1 MLNFKPIIENIKAA
15 RTVLIYTHTN
25 MDGDA
30 AGSAL
35 AMCRVLRAMGKGA
48 FIVMQDE
55 YPGYLS
61 FLKDNMGGM
70 PYFLSEAPFEPDLA
84 LALDISQQSRLEANE
99 EAFFRAKHT
108 ACIDHHLTDEP
119 IGDDYVVDPDA
130 AATAV
135 LVYEMCKEAGFDL
148 DKKAAECLYTGIVTD
163 TGSFRYSNA
172 DKRCLMT
179 VAELYDYEIDSARIC
194 TLIFDEF
201 PTQQL
206 KLEAL
211 ALERAVVIAGGMAVI
226 SWCELRDLEEIGADI
241 SMAETCIDAI
251 RKIKGT
257 EVAAFIK
264 QKAEGVYKV
273 SFRAKNDANVNWIA
287 RELGG
292 GGHEKAS
299 GATLEGDLT
308 FAKTQVTYAL
318 VAECNRLIHERTVN
332 NQ

>member
-1 MLNFKPIIENIKAA
+1 MLNFKPIIDDIKNS
-15 RTVLIYTHTN
+15 RTFLIYTHVN

-30 AGSAL
+30 VGSSL
-35 AMCRVLRAMGKGA
+35 AMCRMLRAMGKGA
-48 FIVMQDE
+48 FIIIQDE
-55 YPGYLS
+55 YPAYLS
-61 FLKDNMGGM
+61 FLKDKMGGM
-70 PYFLSEAPFEPDLA
+70 PYFLNEAPFKPDLSI
-84 LALDISQQSRLEANE
+84 ALDISSENRLEE
-99 EAFFRAKHT
+99 RRDSFFNAKKT
-108 ACIDHHLTDEP
+108 VCIDHHLTDEP
-119 IGDDYVVDPDA
+119 IGDNYVVDSTA
-130 AATAV
+130 SATS
-135 LVYEMCKEAGFDL
+135 LLILEMCLEAGFEI

-163 TGSFRYSNA
+163 TGAFKYSNA
-172 DKRCLMT
+172 DKRTLEAICK
-179 VAELYDYEIDSARIC
+179 LYDYEIDHASLC
-194 TLIFDEF
+194 TKIFDEY
-201 PTQQL
+201 PLAQL

-211 ALERAVVIAGGMAVI
+211 AVDRAVVIAGGMAVI
-226 SWCELRDLEEIGADI
+226 SWCETSDLEALGADM

-251 RKIKGT
+251 RKIQGT

-264 QKAEGVYKV
+264 QKGENVYKV

-299 GATLEGDLT
+299 GATIEGDLT